1 MQSGKIRDLENPADL
16 NEEELALIEEEKK
29 AFLDL
34 SYNTYESTAQCINK
48 SIKWRNCHIVDVDLI
63 LDHNEHFY

>member
-16 NEEELALIEEEKK
+16 NEEELALIEEEKI

-34 SYNTYESTAQCINK
+34 SYNTYESTT
-48 SIKWRNCHIVDVDLI
+48 
-63 LDHNEHFY
+63 